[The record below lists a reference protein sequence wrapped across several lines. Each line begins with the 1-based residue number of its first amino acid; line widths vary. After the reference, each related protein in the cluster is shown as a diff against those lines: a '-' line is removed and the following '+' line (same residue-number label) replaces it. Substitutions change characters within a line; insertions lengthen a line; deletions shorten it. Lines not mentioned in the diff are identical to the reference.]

1 MADSPAHVVA
11 SVTAASKPG
20 VETSEYALTRW
31 TAIVAA
37 GIAAL
42 GAIAAVVPESVL
54 GGNKYVA
61 LAVMIVGVLGKVLV
75 TLGYTKS
82 RADVKGAVL
91 DFVSVADP
99 PAAPLVKTLEDLVP
113 DAVIPA
119 PRAPVAAPAVA
130 APAASPS

>member
-11 SVTAASKPG
+11 AVTAASKPG
-20 VETSEYALTRW
+20 IETSEYKITRW

-61 LAVMIVGVLGKVLV
+61 LAVAAIGALKAVLV

-82 RADVKGAVL
+82 RSDVKGAVL
-91 DFVSVADP
+91 DFVSIADP
-99 PAAPLVKTLEDLVP
+99 PAAPLVKTIEELVP
-113 DAVIPA
+113 DGVIPP
-119 PRAPVAAPAVA
+119 PRVPVAVP